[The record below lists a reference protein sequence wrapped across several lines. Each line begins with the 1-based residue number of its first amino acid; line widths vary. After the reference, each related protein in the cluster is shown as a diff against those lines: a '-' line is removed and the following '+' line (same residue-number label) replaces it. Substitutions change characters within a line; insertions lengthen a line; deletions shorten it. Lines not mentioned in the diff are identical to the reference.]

1 MGCYV
6 IAIGGTGN
14 KILESIVYAACA
26 DAFYTID
33 EHGGFNPIERLDM
46 LSVDVDAACGNTTRA
61 KRAAEYYEEVR
72 SALASSPYRRKCFH
86 TAVSVDRWSMNL
98 SKRAASVSHMARSH
112 SRDQLLAR
120 TLFSSTEAALE
131 YSEGFRGHPD
141 LGVLFFAEML
151 GSLEETRAAGQPDEL
166 NALLD
171 RVDRDIERGETVR
184 LVLCGSIFG
193 GTGASGIPALSKY
206 LHARYADR
214 RDKFI
219 MGSMLMLPY
228 YSVPAANVD
237 ETMEIAVNSDEFLDK
252 ARTALQYYGMESM
265 VRDSDTDPNGLF
277 DAVYLLGLPP
287 EFFVSTRIYST
298 GSQSQ
303 ENDAHMLEWLAA
315 RCIARFM
322 RTGFRGEDAHNI
334 DCYYYQWHTPSFTW
348 ASFDEE
354 GPLYRSRYG
363 ALLKSAAVY
372 LSECHSTLLK
382 RVKRNSRKAAR
393 VPYCAAFCHCLWHFS
408 GAERAKLENHLN
420 ALQMF
425 FSFYTNW
432 FGQVVDNLPSAKREG
447 DGSCGL
453 ADDAALRSLLTIAQ
467 DGRNRAD
474 CEKLQRAISRLVAS
488 TVPDKHDMSFILRS
502 LGGAVCS
509 PRTSAA
515 VLAAFLTALLT
526 CVLEDK

>member
-26 DAFYTID
+26 DAFCTAD
-33 EHGGFNPIERLDM
+33 GTPIPHLDM

-72 SALASSPYRRKCFH
+72 AAFADSPYSRNCFH

-120 TLFSSTEAALE
+120 TLFSATEAKLE

-151 GSLEETRAAGQPDEL
+151 GSLDTAREAGQPDEL
-166 NALLD
+166 NAMLD
-171 RVDRDIERGETVR
+171 RMDSDIERGETVR

-206 LHARYADR
+206 LHARFADR
-214 RDKFI
+214 REHFI

-237 ETMEIAVNSDEFLDK
+237 ETQEIAVNSDEFLDK

-265 VRDSDTDPNGLF
+265 VRESDSDPKGLF

-287 EFFVSTRIYST
+287 EYFVTTRIYST

-303 ENDAHMLEWLAA
+303 ENDAHMLEWLAS

-322 RTGFRGEDAHNI
+322 RTGFRGENAHNI
-334 DCYYYQWHTPSFTW
+334 DCYYYQWHTPAFSWT
-348 ASFDEE
+348 SFDEE
-354 GPLYRSRYG
+354 ASRYQARYG
-363 ALLKSAAVY
+363 ALLKAAAVY
-372 LSECHSTLLK
+372 LSECHQTLMK
-382 RVKRNSRKAAR
+382 RVKRSSRKAAR
-393 VPYCAAFCHCLWHFS
+393 VPYCAAFFHRMWRYS
-408 GAERAKLENHLN
+408 GTERARLENRLN
-420 ALQMF
+420 ALKMF
-425 FSFYTNW
+425 FVFYANW
-432 FGQVVDNLPSAKREG
+432 FVQLTANLPPAMREA
-447 DGSCGL
+447 DGSCAL
-453 ADDAALRSLLTIAQ
+453 CSDDALVALSLVLQ
-467 DGRNRAD
+467 KERHRAG
-474 CEKLQRAISRLVAS
+474 CEQLQRCMNKMIVSA
-488 TVPDKHDMSFILRS
+488 VPDKHDMSYILRC
-502 LGGAVCS
+502 LGGTECS
-509 PRTSAA
+509 PRTPDAA
-515 VLAAFLTALLT
+515 LAAFITALIS
-526 CVLEDK
+526 CVWEEH

>member
-1 MGCYV
+1 MGSYV

-26 DAFYTID
+26 DAFYTVD
-33 EHGGFNPIERLDM
+33 EKGCRMPIPRLDM

-72 SALASSPYRRKCFH
+72 AAFAASPYRRNCFH

-98 SKRAASVSHMARSH
+98 SRRAASVRQMARGH

-120 TLFSSTEAALE
+120 TLFSATEAALE

-151 GSLEETRAAGQPDEL
+151 GSLDEARQSGQPDEM

-171 RVDRDIERGETVR
+171 RMDQDIANGETVH
-184 LVLCGSIFG
+184 LILCGSIFG

-206 LHARYADR
+206 LHARYANR
-214 RDKFI
+214 REKFV

-237 ETMEIAVNSDEFLDK
+237 ETQEIAVNSDEFLDK

-265 VRDSDTDPNGLF
+265 VRESDTDPNGLF

-287 EFFVSTRIYST
+287 EYFVSTRIYST

-303 ENDAHMLEWLAA
+303 ENDAHMLEWLAS

-322 RTGFRGEDAHNI
+322 RTGFRGADAHNI
-334 DCYYYQWHTPSFTW
+334 DCYYYQWHTPAFAW

-354 GPLYRSRYG
+354 APYYQARYG
-363 ALLKSAAVY
+363 GLMKAAAVY
-372 LSECHSTLLK
+372 LSECYPTFKKRVARGSRAAAHVGYCAPFFYRFRQYTAAQRAQLETKLDALYQFFAFYVNWFSQLIGTLPPALCGADGSNGLVDDALLDVLVRILQSAPSRAEREAVQRGMARLVVSTLPDK
-382 RVKRNSRKAAR
+382 RDMNAILRR
-393 VPYCAAFCHCLWHFS
+393 LG
-408 GAERAKLENHLN
+408 GAEC
-420 ALQMF
+420 
-425 FSFYTNW
+425 
-432 FGQVVDNLPSAKREG
+432 DPSTP
-447 DGSCGL
+447 
-453 ADDAALRSLLTIAQ
+453 DAALS
-467 DGRNRAD
+467 
-474 CEKLQRAISRLVAS
+474 
-488 TVPDKHDMSFILRS
+488 
-502 LGGAVCS
+502 
-509 PRTSAA
+509 
-515 VLAAFLTALLT
+515 AFLTAL
-526 CVLEDK
+526 VQAAWDDR